1 MESMMALKFIGA
13 GLMAFGMLGA
23 PTPVGST
30 VASLLNSIA
39 RNPSASDQLQRMA
52 FIGAGL
58 AEAMGLFSFVIAML
72 LIFT

>member
-1 MESMMALKFIGA
+1 MDATSLKYIGV

-23 PTPVGST
+23 AVGIGT
-30 VASLLNSIA
+30 IFGSLVNAIS
-39 RNPSASDQLQRMA
+39 RNPSAAYQMQRMA